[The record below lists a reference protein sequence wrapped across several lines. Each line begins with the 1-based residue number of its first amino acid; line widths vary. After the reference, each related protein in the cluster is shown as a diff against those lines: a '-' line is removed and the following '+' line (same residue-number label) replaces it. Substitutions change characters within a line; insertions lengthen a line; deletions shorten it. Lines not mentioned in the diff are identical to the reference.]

1 MLLQTAGP
9 QGTRRIENEKARFT
23 LIFVAADEDHHGEG
37 KPGQAEVELT
47 YNWPPE
53 DGRLVETY
61 TGGRNFG
68 HLAYRVKDIYETCA
82 RLQAGGVTDIWRLSA
97 RQTVSRSNCSS
108 RSFGIQRHGAPVF
121 TM

>member
-9 QGTRRIENEKARFT
+9 QGTRRIENEKGRFT
-23 LIFVAADEDHHGEG
+23 LIFLAADEGHHGDG

-47 YNWPPE
+47 YNWQPE
-53 DGRLVETY
+53 DGGPAETY

-68 HLAYRVKDIYETCA
+68 HLAYRVEDIYETCA
-82 RLQAGGVTDIWRLSA
+82 RLQTGGVMDIWRLSA
-97 RQTVSRSNCSS
+97 RQTVSRTNCSS

>member
-68 HLAYRVKDIYETCA
+68 HLAYRVEDIYETCA
-82 RLQAGGVTDIWRLSA
+82 RLQWTCLGKVESSLEVKGELNDEAATVHEGV
-97 RQTVSRSNCSS
+97 
-108 RSFGIQRHGAPVF
+108 
-121 TM
+121 